1 MKDMHKVIISGAI
14 GNALE
19 WYDFALYG
27 HFVMILSK
35 HFFPSFDPYVGT
47 LATYTVFAAGFIMR
61 PIGAILFGY
70 IGDKYGRRSA
80 LSISILM
87 MAIPTACIGL
97 LPTYET
103 IGIAAP
109 ILLALIRLLQGA
121 SIGGEFSGC
130 IAFLVEF
137 APVKKR
143 GLVGSVSMVSLCA
156 GMLLGSIV
164 ATLVSNCMSTEAFED
179 WGWRIPFIIGI
190 LIGLVG
196 IYVRLG
202 LHESPIYLKA
212 KAHNDLSRKPVREA
226 FKEHMKEL
234 LTAVALYLTVTVP
247 FYTFTI
253 FVKNMMINNLKYS
266 YHDSLAVNLISIS
279 FAMLLMPLSA
289 WLSDMY
295 GRKKILTYTSYA
307 FIILIYPIFIL
318 LTGFGY
324 KEALLSQLLFAALV
338 GMYMG
343 PIPATLVELFPTR
356 VRFTGVALSY
366 NISAGLFGGSA
377 PLVGTWLI
385 EKTGSYSSISL
396 YIIAFAIIT
405 LISLR
410 YYKETYRTS
419 LSA

>member
-1 MKDMHKVIISGAI
+1 MKKVIISGMI

-35 HFFPSFDPYVGT
+35 HFFPTCDPYVGT

-70 IGDKYGRRSA
+70 IGDKYGRRTA
-80 LSISILM
+80 LSASILM

-137 APVKKR
+137 SPMKRR
-143 GLVGSVSMVSLCA
+143 GLVGSASMVSLCA

-164 ATLVSNCMSTEAFED
+164 ATTVSKFMPQEAFEL

-196 IYVRLG
+196 IYVRMS
-202 LHESPIYLKA
+202 LHESPVYMKA
-212 KAHNDLSRKPVREA
+212 KQHNDLSKKPVREA
-226 FKEHMKEL
+226 VKDHSKEL
-234 LTAVALYLTVTVP
+234 LVAIGLYLTVTVP

-253 FVKNMMINNLKYS
+253 FVKNMMANNLGYN
-266 YHDSLAVNLISIS
+266 YTESLTVNLVCITV
-279 FAMLLMPLSA
+279 AMLLMPFSA
-289 WLSDMY
+289 WLSDIY
-295 GRKKILTYTSYA
+295 GRKKVMTYTCYA
-307 FIILIYPIFIL
+307 FIVLIYPIFWL

-324 KEALLSQLLFAALV
+324 YEALISQLIFAVLV
-338 GMYMG
+338 GFYMG
-343 PIPATLVELFPTR
+343 PIPAALVELFPTR

-377 PLVGTWLI
+377 PLVGTWLM
-385 EKTGSYSSISL
+385 EKTGSFNAMSL
-396 YIIAFAIIT
+396 YIIAFVALT
-405 LISLR
+405 LISLAF
-410 YYKETYRTS
+410 YKETYRKS
-419 LSA
+419 LSDAY

>member
-1 MKDMHKVIISGAI
+1 MKKVIISGMV

-35 HFFPSFDPYVGT
+35 HFFPTFDPYVGT

-70 IGDKYGRRSA
+70 IGDKYGRRTA
-80 LSISILM
+80 LSASILM

-137 APVKKR
+137 SPMKKR
-143 GLVGSVSMVSLCA
+143 GLVGSASMVSLCA

-164 ATLVSNCMSTEAFED
+164 ATAVSKLMPQADFEL

-196 IYVRLG
+196 IYVRLS
-202 LHESPIYLKA
+202 LHESPVYIKA
-212 KAHNDLSRKPVREA
+212 KKHNDLSKKPVREA
-226 FKEHMKEL
+226 IREHGKEL
-234 LTAVALYLTVTVP
+234 LIAIGLYLTVTVP

-253 FVKNMMINNLKYS
+253 FVKNLMSNNLGYS
-266 YHDSLAVNLISIS
+266 YEQSLTVNLVSITI
-279 FAMLLMPLSA
+279 AMLLMPVSA
-289 WLSDMY
+289 WISDLY
-295 GRKKILTYTSYA
+295 GRKKVMVYSCYA
-307 FIILIYPIFIL
+307 FIVLIYPIFWL
-318 LTGFGY
+318 LTSFGY
-324 KEALLSQLLFAALV
+324 DEALVSQLLFAVLV
-338 GMYMG
+338 GTYMG
-343 PIPATLVELFPTR
+343 PVPAALVELFPTR

-377 PLVGTWLI
+377 PLVGTWLM
-385 EKTGSYSSISL
+385 EYTGSYNSISI
-396 YIIAFAIIT
+396 YIIVFALLTLLSLAF
-405 LISLR
+405 
-410 YYKETYRTS
+410 YKETYRKS
-419 LSA
+419 LSDAY